1 MRMIAAYLALYIL
14 ILSVVTRGFYIR
26 IMWWKREGVTRLN
39 GTRGQKFVFAIG
51 VFLDVLLNYTAL
63 AVTMLQFPAWGDS
76 CNIPVQAHRP
86 ADRMARNGSKG
97 LLSAAGLVR
106 CRTLLLRIC

>member
-1 MRMIAAYLALYIL
+1 MSMIAAYLALYIL
-14 ILSVVTRGFYIR
+14 ILNVVTLGFYIR

-63 AVTMLQFPAWGDS
+63 AVTMLQFPRRGEILATSRFKRTVRQTGWR
-76 CNIPVQAHRP
+76 A
-86 ADRMARNGSKG
+86 MEARGYCR
-97 LLSAAGLVR
+97 LLD
-106 CRTLLLRIC
+106 